1 MIAGIKGFEWKV
13 RRCKEEKRGLRRI
26 AKQSQGARAK
36 KQLLGKT
43 TWFKEVGKNRNRNK
57 YKGGARKDY
66 KEDEEVRE
74 QAWEPRTVIFVEY
87 SKGGELANRL
97 RE

>member
-13 RRCKEEKRGLRRI
+13 RRCKEEKRSLRRT
-26 AKQSQGARAK
+26 AKLSQGARAK